1 MGRISIVARRLK
13 EARLL
18 AGISQKKLGIKAG
31 IDEFTASARIN
42 QYEKGA
48 HMPNLLTLTHLAQA
62 MHVPVAYFYCEDM
75 ELARL
80 IADFWTLDKVQ
91 KMRLLGLMSE
101 LIEARTTGTTR

>member
-1 MGRISIVARRLK
+1 MGRISIVAKRLK

-48 HMPNLLTLTHLAQA
+48 HMPNAHAFGACDESAGPVFLLRGHGT
-62 MHVPVAYFYCEDM
+62 
-75 ELARL
+75 
-80 IADFWTLDKVQ
+80 
-91 KMRLLGLMSE
+91 
-101 LIEARTTGTTR
+101 RTTHCGFWDLG